1 MQLGREVVGGEE
13 VAAREGATLGSP
25 QEALSIVEMSLVEA
39 NLTRGVLAF
48 ARMPIGAGG
57 NPKQPK
63 GAPPGGLKGVCT
75 PIGKRVIQERGK
87 VN

>member
-1 MQLGREVVGGEE
+1 LGREVVGGEG
-13 VAAREGATLGSP
+13 VAAREGATLGSS

-57 NPKQPK
+57 NPKTAKRCATGRLKRGCVCREEK
-63 GAPPGGLKGVCT
+63 G
-75 PIGKRVIQERGK
+75 
-87 VN
+87 